1 MIILGDYSTILIPK
15 RIKSQLDELKEQ
27 ERESYAHVIEKMLTH
42 IRECDESELE
52 LSDETLK
59 KISRAREDVAK
70 GRVYTSKELA
80 KKLGF

>member
-1 MIILGDYSTILIPK
+1 MSNYTTVLLPK
-15 RIKSQLDELKEQ
+15 KLKNQLDELKAD

-59 KISRAREDVAK
+59 KIARAREDVAK